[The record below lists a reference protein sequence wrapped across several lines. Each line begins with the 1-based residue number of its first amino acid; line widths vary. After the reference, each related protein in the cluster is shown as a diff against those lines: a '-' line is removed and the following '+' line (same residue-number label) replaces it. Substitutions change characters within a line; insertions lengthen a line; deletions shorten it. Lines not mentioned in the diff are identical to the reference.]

1 MSLALCVV
9 LCLKGIQLFLA
20 TLEIRSFLPSLN
32 HVRAAKCN
40 FIKNVNFPSIQQ
52 MFINGPDT
60 VVHTK
65 NAAVKKMEIIFVLI
79 EVMIYF
85 GNRY

>member
-1 MSLALCVV
+1 
-9 LCLKGIQLFLA
+9 
-20 TLEIRSFLPSLN
+20 
-32 HVRAAKCN
+32 
-40 FIKNVNFPSIQQ
+40 

-60 VVHTK
+60 VVHAE